1 MHSSSLAPVLSATR
15 SLLSC
20 WITAASLRL
29 LEDLHDPP
37 VLGGG
42 QRAGLHEEHAVP
54 DATRVR
60 LVVRL
65 VLLRAPDRLAVQ
77 RVLHAVLDG
86 DDDGLV
92 HLVADHEALADLA
105 VAPLDRCP
113 AGGLGTGL
121 AHALVLS
128 TAS

>member
-1 MHSSSLAPVLSATR
+1 MHSNSLAPVLSATR

-29 LEDLHDPP
+29 LEDLHDAPAP
-37 VLGGG
+37 GCRH
-42 QRAGLHEEHAVP
+42 RAGLHQQHAVADP
-54 DATRVR
+54 AGVG

-65 VLLRAPDRLAVQ
+65 VLLRAPDGLAVQ

-92 HLVADHEALADLA
+92 HLVADDKALARLA
-105 VAPLDRCP
+105 VAAP
-113 AGGLGTGL
+113 AARGGRRGLGTRL
-121 AHALVLS
+121 AHALS

>member
-1 MHSSSLAPVLSATR
+1 MHSNSLAPGLSATR

-20 WITAASLRL
+20 WITGGSLRV
-29 LEDLHDPP
+29 LEHLHDAPA
-37 VLGGG
+37 LGGR
-42 QRAGLHEEHAVP
+42 QRAGLHQQHAVA

-65 VLLRAPDRLAVQ
+65 VLLRASDGLAVQ

-86 DDDGLV
+86 NDDGLV
-92 HLVADHEALADLA
+92 RLVADDEALADLA